1 VRSAQEAQRLTKS
14 DAHHPLPGPW
24 FVFRIPAE
32 MDFLDFLG
40 AEDSPAAAV
49 VAAES
54 SSDEEEETTVSP
66 AAKGPSPLA
75 LSLAR
80 LRQHLATRDTLEQIN
95 KQGFVVLDNVFEQ
108 ALVRKQ

>member
-1 VRSAQEAQRLTKS
+1 
-14 DAHHPLPGPW
+14 
-24 FVFRIPAE
+24 

-40 AEDSPAAAV
+40 AEDSPAAV
-49 VAAES
+49 VAAE
-54 SSDEEEETTVSP
+54 SSDEEEETTVSQ
-66 AAKGPSPLA
+66 GPSPLA

-108 ALVRKQ
+108 TLVRRQ